1 MNNNHITM
9 HITQITAATPETL
22 AAINALL
29 PHLSER
35 AKPITIDRLE
45 QIVRSNST
53 YLFLAT
59 DDRNTAGMFTLNL
72 TQLPTGPRLWL
83 DDLVLSPDLR
93 GKGLGRQ
100 LTEAAIAE
108 ARRISPT
115 ATLMLTSK
123 PARIAANS
131 IYVTLFQH
139 KNTNVYQL
147 PLFI

>member
-1 MNNNHITM
+1 MQ
-9 HITQITAATPETL
+9 ITQITAATPEAL
-22 AAINALL
+22 AAVNALL

-35 AKPITIDRLE
+35 AQPITIERLS
-45 QIVRSNST
+45 QITGSAGT

-59 DDRNTAGMFTLNL
+59 DEHDIVGMFTLNL
-72 TQLPTGPRLWL
+72 TLLPTGPRMWL
-83 DDLVLSPDLR
+83 DDLVLSPDHR

-100 LTEAAIAE
+100 LTEVAIAE

-131 IYVTLFQH
+131 IYATLFQH
-139 KNTNVYQL
+139 KDTNVYQL
-147 PLFI
+147 PLS